1 MSEQHTIQALIAR
14 PMYQIETEQQEAEE
28 SANLI
33 ILRKARKELE
43 AKYKELKK
51 PFKDGLAQLD
61 DEFAKVVNPIKH
73 TEEQINRSILTWKQ
87 AEATR
92 IAKIKAE
99 VERLRREAEAAARR
113 ANQPPPPPPTPVVEQ
128 AKGWATD
135 RGSIVTRK
143 VPKWRVVDESAIPL
157 EMDIDGE
164 RVRLWEVIGAAVT
177 KLRGKYGDK
186 PSPIPGIEF
195 YYEEGLSV
203 R

>member
-1 MSEQHTIQALIAR
+1 MSEQQAIQALIAR
-14 PMYQIETEQQEAEE
+14 PTYQIETEQQEAEE

-33 ILRKARKELE
+33 VLRKARKELE

-61 DEFAKVVNPIKH
+61 DEFAKVVDPIKR
-73 TEEQINRSILTWKQ
+73 TEEQINRAILTWKQ
-87 AEATR
+87 AEAVR
-92 IAKIKAE
+92 IAKVKAE
-99 VERLRREAEAAARR
+99 ADRLQREAEAAARR
-113 ANQPPPPPPTPVVEQ
+113 AKQPPPPPPMPVVES

-135 RGSIVTRK
+135 RGSVTTRK
-143 VPKWRVVDESAIPL
+143 IPKWRVVDESAIPL

-177 KLRGKYGDK
+177 KVRGKYGDK